1 MIFSIIK
8 DFKMKNNSN
17 FLAKLERFVF
27 ENKLIKSGDKV
38 LVGFS
43 GGADSTSL
51 LLGLWHLKSRFR
63 FSILAAH
70 INYNLRGDD
79 SINDEEFVKNF
90 CFKRN
95 ISLVIKSVT
104 LKTESDLENK
114 ARKLRFTY
122 FNKIANLYKINKIA
136 LGHNKNDQ
144 AETVILRL
152 FRGAGLT
159 GLRGIKP
166 INDHIIHPLLP
177 FSRQE
182 ILDFL
187 QKENISW
194 REDLSNQENIY
205 SRNKIRNELLPWI
218 TKNLNAKVID
228 KLFGTS
234 SILGEMDD
242 ILRNL
247 ANHRISKALIK
258 HPQNDFRLS
267 LETLR
272 KTKSILRFY
281 IYREIYKRLSGDEKD
296 FYQKNF
302 EEIESIIYSNGSKKI
317 ILPKNVYVFKEYND
331 LIIGNVSELEEIDV
345 QNKREIVS
353 LRNRFTFE
361 DYRIIMKKL
370 KKIPH
375 KRYLFEDKKITYI
388 DLDKTSFPI
397 TIRHRQP
404 GDRFYPFGM
413 KHSKKLKDFF
423 IDEKVPK
430 FERDKVLLFCD
441 NEKILWIAGMRID
454 NRVAV
459 TDSTKNILKLKIE
472 KIATS
477 KARPAERFKKR
488 K

>member
-1 MIFSIIK
+1 
-8 DFKMKNNSN
+8 MKNSSN

-27 ENKLIKSGDKV
+27 ENKLIKTGDKV

-51 LLGLWHLKSRFR
+51 LLGLWHLKSRYR

-79 SINDEEFVKNF
+79 SLIDQEFVKNF

-104 LKTESDLENK
+104 LKTESNLENK
-114 ARKLRFTY
+114 AREIRFEY
-122 FNKIANLYKINKIA
+122 FNKISTLYKINKIA

-166 INDHIIHPLLP
+166 MNNQIIHPLLP

-187 QKENISW
+187 KQENTLW
-194 REDLSNQENIY
+194 REDLSNQENIF
-205 SRNKIRNELLPWI
+205 SRNKVRNELLPWI
-218 TKNLNAKVID
+218 TKNLNAKVIER
-228 KLFGTS
+228 LFDTS
-234 SILGEMDD
+234 SIFGEMDD

-247 ANHRISKALIK
+247 ANLRISKALIK
-258 HPQNDFRLS
+258 HSQDDFRFS
-267 LETLR
+267 LEILR

-302 EEIESIIYSNGSKKI
+302 EIIESIIYSQGSKKI
-317 ILPKNVYVFKEYND
+317 ILPKNIYVFKEYND
-331 LIIGNVSELEEIDV
+331 LIFGNVSELEEIDV

-370 KKIPH
+370 KKIPP

-397 TIRHRQP
+397 TIRHRQS
-404 GDRFYPFGM
+404 GDRFYPLGM
-413 KHSKKLKDFF
+413 KNSKKLKDFF

-459 TDSTKNILKLKIE
+459 TNSTKNILKLKIE
-472 KIATS
+472 KIAS
-477 KARPAERFKKR
+477 HKARPAERFKKR